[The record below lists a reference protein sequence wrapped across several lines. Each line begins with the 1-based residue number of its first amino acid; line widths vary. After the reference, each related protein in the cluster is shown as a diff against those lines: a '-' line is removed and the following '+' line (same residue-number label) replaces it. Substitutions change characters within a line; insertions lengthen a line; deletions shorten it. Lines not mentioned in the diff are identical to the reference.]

1 MSKKATRVVSSKEIN
16 NALQD
21 EEILQFEMWYPEY
34 QIKDYN
40 DYIKKKEEAKLEEF
54 ERYMEEIQALND
66 AEYELLYSLSL
77 F

>member
-21 EEILQFEMWYPEY
+21 EEILQFEKWYPEH
-34 QIKDYN
+34 QIKDYD
-40 DYIKKKEEAKLEEF
+40 DYLKKKEEEELEEF
-54 ERYMEEIQALND
+54 ERYMEEIQAMND